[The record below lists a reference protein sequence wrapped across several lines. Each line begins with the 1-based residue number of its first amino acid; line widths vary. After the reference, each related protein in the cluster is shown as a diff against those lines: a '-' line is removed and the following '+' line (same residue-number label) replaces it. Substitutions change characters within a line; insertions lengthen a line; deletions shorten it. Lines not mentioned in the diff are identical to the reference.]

1 MIYSISSVLK
11 LSTMSSKLLGIVMT
25 NSLMNIS
32 KVLAEQSANTNLT
45 ENAKLDPTAISKLNY
60 EVMYKMLEGEVE
72 KLIIE
77 NTGNPLI
84 DDFKQKIVQKFSYL
98 IHKLNS

>member
-1 MIYSISSVLK
+1 MPNVP
-11 LSTMSSKLLGIVMT
+11 
-25 NSLMNIS
+25 MNIS
-32 KVLAEQSANTNLT
+32 KVLAEQSANTLLT
-45 ENAKLDPTAISKLNY
+45 ENTKLDPDAISKLNY

-84 DDFKQKIVQKFSYL
+84 DNFKQRIVRKFSYL
-98 IHKLNS
+98 IEKLSS

>member
-1 MIYSISSVLK
+1 MPDNVP
-11 LSTMSSKLLGIVMT
+11 
-25 NSLMNIS
+25 MNIS
-32 KVLAEQSANTNLT
+32 KVLAEQSANAQLT
-45 ENAKLDPTAISKLNY
+45 PNQKLDPDAISKLNY

-84 DDFKQKIVQKFSYL
+84 DDFKKRIVRKFSYL
-98 IHKLNS
+98 IEKLSS